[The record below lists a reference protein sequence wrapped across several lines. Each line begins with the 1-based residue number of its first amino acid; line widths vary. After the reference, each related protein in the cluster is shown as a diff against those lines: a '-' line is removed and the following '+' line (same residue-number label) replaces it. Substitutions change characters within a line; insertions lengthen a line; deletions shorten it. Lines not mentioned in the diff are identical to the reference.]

1 MFHLLIQNS
10 IIESE
15 RGFQNADATT
25 PSSEIKLLSIT
36 KETGT
41 KISEENFNGNARE
54 YTILIMC
61 LNKLNT
67 AIKIACLATKL
78 ISILLFYVHLV
89 TETCISSF
97 SNRHCLSQVYCIKV
111 QN

>member
-15 RGFQNADATT
+15 RGFQNADAT
-25 PSSEIKLLSIT
+25 PSSEIKLLSVT

-54 YTILIMC
+54 YTILIIC

-67 AIKIACLATKL
+67 AI
-78 ISILLFYVHLV
+78 SIPSNM
-89 TETCISSF
+89 SS
-97 SNRHCLSQVYCIKV
+97 Y
-111 QN
+111 